1 LRVSNVA
8 GHNRGEKE
16 FAMNIDLLSPESF
29 AAGHPLAQY
38 KWLRENAPVFWH
50 EEPNGKGFWAVT
62 RYKDVWEVDRNF
74 SAFSSEPTIMI
85 TDPLA
90 EQANAFGPYKMM
102 LMMDPPQHTAYRRLI
117 RNEFTV
123 PAAGERT
130 PRMNALAKQIVDAVI
145 AKGECDFVEAIAGEM
160 PSYVIAELLGIP
172 LDDGREL
179 YKLTEAIH
187 TAPEAQEAGAGAM
200 AVFKMFDYGRKVIDE
215 KRARPANDLATK
227 LLQAEVD
234 GKKLEDIEFLLFFL
248 LLIDAGGDTTRNLL
262 SSGLIALFEN
272 PDQLAWLKADLP
284 ARLPSAREE
293 LLRWTSPV
301 IYMRRTAKHDVVLA
315 GEQIAEG
322 DKVVMYFGSANRD
335 PEKFAQPDT
344 LDLSRTPNEHI
355 AFGTG
360 PHGCLGQ
367 HIARIEIDAILSE
380 VLTRLDDLQIVGA
393 PEWLPSNFI
402 SGPKHLPVRF
412 RARA

>member
-1 LRVSNVA
+1 M
-8 GHNRGEKE
+8 K
-16 FAMNIDLLSPESF
+16 IDLLSPESF

-38 KWLRENAPVFWH
+38 RWLRENAPVFWH
-50 EEPNGKGFWAVT
+50 EEPRGKGFWAVT

-74 SAFSSEPTIMI
+74 QAFSSEPTIMI
-85 TDPLA
+85 SDPAA
-90 EQANAFGPYKMM
+90 EAALGFGGYKMM

-123 PAAGERT
+123 PVSADRT
-130 PRMNALAKQIVDAVI
+130 PRMNALARQIVDAVI
-145 AKGECDFVEAIAGEM
+145 DRGECDFVESIAGEM

-187 TAPEAQEAGAGAM
+187 TAPEAQEANAGGA
-200 AVFKMFDYGRKVIDE
+200 AVFKMFEYGRGVIAE
-215 KRARPANDLATK
+215 KRKNPKNDLATK

-234 GKKLEDIEFLLFFL
+234 GKKLDDIEFLLFFL

-262 SSGLIALFEN
+262 SSGLIALFDN

-284 ARLPSAREE
+284 ARLPAAREE

-301 IYMRRTAKHDVVLA
+301 IYMRRTAKRDGELA
-315 GEQIAEG
+315 GVRIAEG
-322 DKVVMYFGSANRD
+322 QKVVMYFGAANRD
-335 PEKFAQPDT
+335 PEKFDRADT
-344 LDLSRTPNEHI
+344 LDLSRAPNEHI

-367 HIARIEIDAILSE
+367 HIARIEIDAILTE
-380 VLTRLDDLQIVGA
+380 VLTRLDDLKITGA

-402 SGPKHLPVRF
+402 SGPKHLRVTFNPAR
-412 RARA
+412 RAA